1 MTEYRI
7 RSTGEIVNDLSKAF
21 PNVSLP
27 ANPSEDQ
34 LDFIGVDVIFEGP
47 QATGGNVYQYS
58 VRDGVEQYPDGKW
71 YSKYVLGPIFA
82 NSQEQAD
89 YEARRD
95 SEQAETIRRERNSK
109 LAACDWT
116 QAADSPVDKAAWA
129 TYRQSLRDVTTQSG
143 FPWQVQWPVAPS

>member
-7 RSTGEIVNDLSKAF
+7 RSTGEIISDLAKAF

-27 ANPSEDQ
+27 ANPTSDH
-34 LDFIGVDVIFEGP
+34 LDFIGVDPIFEGP
-47 QATGGNVYQYS
+47 QATGGTVYQYS
-58 VRDGVEQYPDGKW
+58 VRDGVEQKADGKW
-71 YSKYVLGPIFA
+71 YTNYVLGPRFA
-82 NSQEQAD
+82 SVEEQTAYEQVIDDEQAS
-89 YEARRD
+89 RV
-95 SEQAETIRRERNSK
+95 RRERNEK

-143 FPWQVQWPVAPS
+143 FPWQVQWPQVP